1 MKQTLTI
8 ILTICIL
15 VSLAFFLQATDL
27 KVVVS
32 LVGTI
37 GNKFFLLLLITFIAY
52 LFGTISW
59 QYALGTYSN
68 AVSTSRLF
76 LIRHLGETVGMFN
89 PASVIGGDAIKAVM
103 LRKYDIPANKI
114 ASSLLLS
121 RAIMVVTQI
130 VLCGATALMLVI
142 QNPSFNLDTFHTIK
156 KSGLYLSLLTKWKIF
171 RGKLSGV
178 LNELPSIVRENKRML
193 RYACLFAALH
203 WVVGGLEFYFILKF
217 LGLKVSVLQALIV
230 DLGVVLFKAAGAVI
244 PGQLGVEEYGNK
256 IMLMAIGLPSEEV
269 WVTASILRRGRQLFW
284 IAFGIGVYLIL
295 FRRQNPDAAT

>member
-27 KVVVS
+27 KVVVN

-217 LGLKVSVLQALIV
+217 LGLKVSILQALIV

>member
-1 MKQTLTI
+1 MKKTLTI

-27 KVVVS
+27 KVVVN

-89 PASVIGGDAIKAVM
+89 PASVIAGDAIKAVM

-142 QNPSFNLDTFHTIK
+142 QNPSFNLDIFHTIK

>member
-1 MKQTLTI
+1 MKKTLTI

-89 PASVIGGDAIKAVM
+89 PASVIAGDAIKAVM

-142 QNPSFNLDTFHTIK
+142 QNPSVNLDTFHTIK

-178 LNELPSIVRENKRML
+178 LNELPSMVRENKRML